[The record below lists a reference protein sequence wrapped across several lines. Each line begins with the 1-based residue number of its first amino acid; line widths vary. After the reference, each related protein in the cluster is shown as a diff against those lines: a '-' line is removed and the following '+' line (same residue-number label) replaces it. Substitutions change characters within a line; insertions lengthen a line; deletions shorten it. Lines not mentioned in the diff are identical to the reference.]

1 MKTAEYDFLLPG
13 RLIADRP
20 LAKRDDSRL
29 LVLHRDGEVEHRRFS
44 DLPDYLR
51 TGDMLLLNKTKVF
64 PSKLEGKKRGG
75 GRIEILLVREISLG
89 LWEILAKGKYSGPL
103 LIAGKAVAEVRDG
116 TTVRFGEPERLG
128 DLLREHGLMPL
139 PPYIRRRPDAL
150 DRERYQTVYA
160 ESEGSIAAPT
170 AGLHFTREL
179 LHRIGSNS
187 VLVRSVTLHV
197 GTGTFRPV
205 KTEEV
210 DGHLMERE
218 VFEIDPLVISEMR
231 EVKARGN
238 RIIAVG
244 TTTTRAVEGYL
255 SGQCEILSA
264 NGTIKGTTNIFIRE
278 GYGPRGVDSLI
289 TNFHLPRSTPLMLT
303 AVFAGRERLLKNYE
317 SAISMGYRFFSY
329 GDAMLVL

>member
-1 MKTAEYDFLLPG
+1 MKTAEYDFVLPG
-13 RLIADRP
+13 GLIADRP
-20 LAKRDDSRL
+20 VAKRDDSRL
-29 LVLHRDGEVEHRRFS
+29 LVLHQDGWTEHRRFS
-44 DLPDYLR
+44 DLPHYLR

-64 PSKLEGKKRGG
+64 PARLEGEKRGG
-75 GRIEILLVREISLG
+75 GRLEILLVREISCG
-89 LWEILAKGKYSGPL
+89 LWEILAKGKYSGPF
-103 LIAGKAVAEVRDG
+103 LISGKAVAEVRDG
-116 TTVRFGEPERLG
+116 KTVRFGEPERLG

-170 AGLHFTREL
+170 AGLHFTRDL
-179 LHRIGSNS
+179 LDQLGSKS
-187 VLVRSVTLHV
+187 VLIRYVTLHV
-197 GTGTFRPV
+197 GSGTFRPV

-210 DGHLMERE
+210 DSHLMERE
-218 VFEIDPLVISEMR
+218 FFEIDPLIISEMS

-255 SGQCEILSA
+255 SGRCEILSV
-264 NGTIKGTTNIFIRE
+264 NGTIRGTTDIFIRE
-278 GYGPRGVDSLI
+278 GYVPRGVDSLI